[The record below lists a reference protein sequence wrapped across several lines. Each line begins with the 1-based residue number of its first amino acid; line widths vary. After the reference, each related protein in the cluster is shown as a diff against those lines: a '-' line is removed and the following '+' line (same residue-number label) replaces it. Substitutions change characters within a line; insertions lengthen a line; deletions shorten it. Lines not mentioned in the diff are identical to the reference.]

1 MYNYVQQIEEFIK
14 LQFIPAHPEASNV
27 KMSNSQLLELLFK
40 SFPEDC
46 ITDYELNDIM
56 VKLNYERKTFTVM
69 IGNNPELMT
78 GWCLF
83 SQAMADAQ
91 LKNTTVESE

>member
-27 KMSNSQLLELLFK
+27 KMSNSQLLEFLFE

-56 VKLNYERKTFTVM
+56 IKLNYQRNTFTVK
-69 IGNNPELMT
+69 IGNTPQLMI

-83 SQAMADAQ
+83 SKTMADAQ
-91 LKNTTVESE
+91 FNNPTVESE